1 MTLDYLC
8 VHMLVYNE
16 ILLFSMHSMNI
27 KVTTMHVC
35 LLTHCL
41 GHLSR

>member
-1 MTLDYLC
+1 
-8 VHMLVYNE
+8 VHMVVYN
-16 ILLFSMHSMNI
+16 INLLFDIHSMNI